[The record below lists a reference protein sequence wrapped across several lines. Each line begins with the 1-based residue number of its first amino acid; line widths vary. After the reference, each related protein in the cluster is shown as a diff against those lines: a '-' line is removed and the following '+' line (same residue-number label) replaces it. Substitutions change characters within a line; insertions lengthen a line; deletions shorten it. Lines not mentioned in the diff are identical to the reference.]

1 MENKLRLD
9 IVTPHG
15 LVLSEDVD
23 EVAATGTEGEFGVLP
38 GHVPFITTLK
48 IGMLVLKKDSKT
60 EYVFVSSGYAE
71 VSPDKVV
78 ILADSAERSEDIDV
92 ERAKAAIKRAEERLR
107 QEEKVDFARATAA
120 LERAAIRIQIAER
133 RVAR

>member
-23 EVAATGTEGEFGVLP
+23 EVTAAGTEGEFGVLP

-48 IGMLVLKKDSKT
+48 IGMIILRKDNKT
-60 EYVFVSSGYAE
+60 EYVFVNSGYAE

-78 ILADSAERSEDIDV
+78 ILADSAERAEDIDV
-92 ERAKAAIKRAEERLR
+92 ERALAAKKRAEERIA
-107 QEEKVDFARATAA
+107 QAEKYDFGRATAA
-120 LERAAIRIQIAER
+120 LERATIRIHLAEKKTPR
-133 RVAR
+133 

>member
-23 EVAATGTEGEFGVLP
+23 EITATGTEGEFGVLP
-38 GHVPFITTLK
+38 SHVPFITTLK
-48 IGMLVLKKDSKT
+48 IGMLIFKKGT
-60 EYVFVSSGYAE
+60 EIGYVFINSGYAE

-78 ILADSAERSEDIDV
+78 ILADSAERAEDIDV
-92 ERAKAAIKRAEERLR
+92 ERALAAKKRAEERIA
-107 QEEKVDFARATAA
+107 QAEKYDFGRATAA
-120 LERAAIRIQIAER
+120 ITRASIRIQIAEKKIPR
-133 RVAR
+133 